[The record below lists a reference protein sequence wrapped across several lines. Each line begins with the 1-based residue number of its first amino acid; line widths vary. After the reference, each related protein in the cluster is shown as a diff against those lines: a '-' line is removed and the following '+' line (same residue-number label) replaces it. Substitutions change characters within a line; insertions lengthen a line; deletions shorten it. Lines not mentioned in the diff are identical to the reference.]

1 MTIILS
7 TSSFTSSF
15 KGHSLYFVS
24 SVIRPQHYSMV
35 VYFNMLYDLV
45 RPIEFS
51 GTKLEDDIGDDD
63 DNEWWVAFFQDG

>member
-1 MTIILS
+1 M
-7 TSSFTSSF
+7 
-15 KGHSLYFVS
+15 YFVS